1 MRRPPLAPPVVRD
14 GGLLRRRPDPRRILF
29 LVGVRRRLIPTAAV
43 GADSGVPHGLVD
55 KSAGPCEVV
64 IETLAQAHHVVNGVA
79 DLSIEL
85 GRSLIRGP
93 NLQVYFRAAEIAQS
107 PLGHVH
113 EQAPKSL
120 TPVIRVDREVV
131 DPASVAFV
139 ANHDRSDQLA
149 ALFEQEKV
157 VPVSGQ
163 LAGNIPVGVVPWSR
177 ELADRPER
185 HERFVVA
192 RSVRPE
198 HGVHENCLPVRVRFS
213 AAC

>member
-1 MRRPPLAPPVVRD
+1 VRPLIELENAPAATGPPVVRD

-93 NLQVYFRAAEIAQS
+93 NLQVYFAQPRSRSRLSATSMSKRPS
-107 PLGHVH
+107 P
-113 EQAPKSL
+113 
-120 TPVIRVDREVV
+120 
-131 DPASVAFV
+131 
-139 ANHDRSDQLA
+139 
-149 ALFEQEKV
+149 
-157 VPVSGQ
+157 
-163 LAGNIPVGVVPWSR
+163 
-177 ELADRPER
+177 
-185 HERFVVA
+185 
-192 RSVRPE
+192 
-198 HGVHENCLPVRVRFS
+198 
-213 AAC
+213 

>member
-1 MRRPPLAPPVVRD
+1 
-14 GGLLRRRPDPRRILF
+14 
-29 LVGVRRRLIPTAAV
+29 
-43 GADSGVPHGLVD
+43 
-55 KSAGPCEVV
+55 
-64 IETLAQAHHVVNGVA
+64 
-79 DLSIEL
+79 
-85 GRSLIRGP
+85 
-93 NLQVYFRAAEIAQS
+93 LQVYFRAAEIAQS

-157 VPVSGQ
+157 SRLWPTCGH
-163 LAGNIPVGVVPWSR
+163 IPVGLFHGRVSSQIDQSDTSASWSPGR
-177 ELADRPER
+177 YDR
-185 HERFVVA
+185 
-192 RSVRPE
+192 ST
-198 HGVHENCLPVRVRFS
+198 GHENCLPVRVRFS